1 MLLNQSYQTILNQVA
16 SGQFSIVN
24 ETLASALADETVIL
38 DLVDNILQNVQVPL
52 SVISASLIEQL
63 FNISAAMNAL
73 SSAINYDYQLIA
85 VTPLIQDCFQGF
97 LSAESTILN
106 SLNSFAL
113 YMNETNA
120 DAGPSYLP

>member
-1 MLLNQSYQTILNQVA
+1 MLLNQSYQTILSQVA

-73 SSAINYDYQLIA
+73 SSAINSDYQLIA